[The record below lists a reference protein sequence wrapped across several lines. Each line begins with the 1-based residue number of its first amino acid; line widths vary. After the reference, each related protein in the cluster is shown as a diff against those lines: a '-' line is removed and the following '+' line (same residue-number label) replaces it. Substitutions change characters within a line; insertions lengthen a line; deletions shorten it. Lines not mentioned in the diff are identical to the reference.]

1 MELSNIA
8 LVGLPVIV
16 FASVFDWSED
26 EVEPINRAE
35 EFVEIVKG
43 VIPTVDEQG
52 NHMSI
57 SAEGNTIILK
67 MQFANNEIFDTFSQ
81 TQIQRTMKNAFC
93 VGHRRSTNK
102 GMRFNSYFKE
112 GVKVRLDYVNNYGS
126 LVKGNAI
133 SKC

>member
-43 VIPTVDEQG
+43 VIPPVDEDG
-52 NHMSI
+52 NHVSFR
-57 SAEGNTIILK
+57 AEGKTLIIK
-67 MQFANNEIFDTFSQ
+67 MQFSNNEIFDVFSQ
-81 TQIQRTMKNAFC
+81 AQIQRTMRNTFC
-93 VGHRRSTNK
+93 VGER
-102 GMRFNSYFKE
+102 RFNNKNSRFKNYFAE
-112 GVKVRLDYVNNYGS
+112 GFKVRLDYVNNYGS
-126 LVKGNAI
+126 LVKGNVI